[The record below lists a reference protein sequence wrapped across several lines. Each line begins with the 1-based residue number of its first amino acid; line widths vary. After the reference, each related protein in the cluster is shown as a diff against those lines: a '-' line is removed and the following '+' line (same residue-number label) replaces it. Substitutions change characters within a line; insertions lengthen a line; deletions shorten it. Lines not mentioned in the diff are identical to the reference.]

1 MVADAFNRPLHVAA
15 FAVIPTLICVK
26 CKRRLIDNFS
36 DRLRIHHANMLITG
50 KEENPPARQLLES
63 RSRDSNEVA

>member
-1 MVADAFNRPLHVAA
+1 MAADATQTPLDAAA

-26 CKRRLIDNFS
+26 CKRRLIDNFL

-50 KEENPPARQLLES
+50 KKENPPARQLLES
-63 RSRDSNEVA
+63 RLGDFNEVA